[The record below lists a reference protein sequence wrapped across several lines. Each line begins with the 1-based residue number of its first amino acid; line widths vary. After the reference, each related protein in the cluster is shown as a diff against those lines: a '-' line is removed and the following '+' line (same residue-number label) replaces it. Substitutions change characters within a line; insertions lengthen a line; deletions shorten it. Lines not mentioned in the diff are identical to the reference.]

1 MYGIDVYLGSGIKL
15 LSTDQMGVAFDIN
28 KSGQNVDYS
37 WSPNKYSQVEF
48 PLSPIMGYWA
58 DSEQGV
64 VNQFNAAEYDDS
76 VCHDL
81 CVNTYIPGSISY
93 TNGHIVSTTTNLLGL
108 TNTIGS
114 PASPLVKPNIPTYGF
129 WEDGSLINIMYETP
143 AYMLKSNYVQRSRRM
158 WMKLGVVKFNSPT
171 MHLLVLRVNQDEI
184 AALYPADFSKPF
196 SIGLY
201 SKTSTQEIYVIF
213 SEADF
218 IDIQVQVYSKW
229 LSSPV
234 YPPFGI
240 EVYQADGSKVF
251 TSRNPPLLPVFV
263 SNSVNINHIPSAG
276 YRLGCVFSRVDT
288 FVYGR
293 NSNRR
298 GCCVFNGI
306 SWEHESKWASAFMG
320 FTNGGYWSPK
330 DKSLR
335 FPFFMGTFDSST
347 WNWMSRRDPNDRDF
361 MYIQYSLPWFAKE
374 KGISKES
381 LERVGV
387 FMGVVMY

>member
-15 LSTDQMGVAFDIN
+15 LSTTQMGVAFDIN

-48 PLSPIMGYWA
+48 PLSPIMNYWA

-64 VNQFNAAEYDDS
+64 VNQFNAANGSDE
-76 VCHDL
+76 VAHKL
-81 CVNTYIPGSISY
+81 CESTYSPGSISY
-93 TNGHIVSTTTNLLGL
+93 SNGHIVSTTANLLGL

-114 PASPLVKPNIPTYGF
+114 PAAPLVRPTVPTYGF
-129 WEDGSLINIMYETP
+129 WGEGSLISIMQEMSS
-143 AYMLKSNYVQRSRRM
+143 YMLKSIYVQRSRRM

-171 MHLLVLRVNQDEI
+171 MHLLVLKINQDEI
-184 AALYPADFSKPF
+184 AALYPADFSKAF

-201 SKTSTQEIYVIF
+201 SKTATQEIYVIF

-218 IDIQVQVYSKW
+218 IDMQVQVYNKYPST
-229 LSSPV
+229 PI
-234 YPPFGI
+234 YPPYGI
-240 EVYQADGSKVF
+240 ETYRADGSKTF
-251 TSRNPPLLPVFV
+251 TSRNPPMLPVFV
-263 SNSVNINHIPSAG
+263 SNSTSINTIPSIG

-293 NSNRR
+293 KSGANA
-298 GCCVFNGI
+298 CCVFNGI
-306 SWEHESKWASAFMG
+306 SWVHGSKWASNLMG
-320 FTNGGYWSPK
+320 FTGGGEWDPR
-330 DKSLR
+330 DKSR
-335 FPFFMGTFDSST
+335 QCAFKMGTFDSST
-347 WNWMSRRDPNDRDF
+347 WDWMSSRSSGSKEANYVR
-361 MYIQYSLPWFAKE
+361 YSLPYFAKDR
-374 KGISKES
+374 GISKES